1 MAVESKRTL
10 KEILS
15 EAREA
20 EDTENIQDAIRLYQ
34 EAINTDQLNEH
45 AYNRLMML
53 FRRQKEYKKELG
65 IIKAG
70 IKAFEEFYESKI
82 PNKSKTI
89 TAISNKLNKVFGLA
103 DKKGN
108 KIYSPEPIARWKKR
122 KLIVEKKIK

>member
-10 KEILS
+10 KEIL
-15 EAREA
+15 REA
-20 EDTENIQDAIRLYQ
+20 KEAENTENIEDAIRLYQ
-34 EAINTDQLNEH
+34 EAISTDELNEH

-53 FRRQKEYKKELG
+53 FRRQKEYKKELR

-70 IKAFEEFYESKI
+70 IKVFEEFYESKI

-89 TAISNKLNKVFGLA
+89 TAISNKLNKSFGLA

-108 KIYSPEPIARWKKR
+108 RIYSPEPIAKWKKR
-122 KLIVEKKIK
+122 KLIVEKRIK